1 MAFRR
6 TLTRRIFNK
15 TLVSKNFIQ
24 RNLNIPSNPV
34 LTTFNHEC
42 LTDSKIGREEEKS
55 LRNYFQKRE
64 ISHSTSSTQQAV
76 RRSLPVG
83 ENLIEKLKSIN
94 NIGND
99 RIRLDGLIPPPSPP
113 PPVKKGL
120 DYLDGISVKD
130 AKKLLKLAH
139 LEMLKSNLKQIE
151 KKSITYSEFVDI
163 CVAGSNSHDQG
174 VELAKMLDD
183 SGSVIVLGNIVFLH
197 PEEVTRAIGGIIPL
211 PLAPNDAQ
219 KKELEKMEK
228 EKAQIDAR
236 AEALVRR
243 ELWGGL
249 AFFTAQTAA
258 FLRLTFWELSWDVME
273 PICFYVTSMYFMAGY
288 TFFLR
293 TSKEPTLQG
302 FFESRFISKR
312 KQLMKMKNFDIK
324 RFNELKGSYPYSMI
338 NSQPSG
344 AESLVSMPNH
354 PFELRTSF

>member
-1 MAFRR
+1 MAFHR
-6 TLTRRIFNK
+6 TLTSRIFNQK

-55 LRNYFQKRE
+55 MRNYFQKRE
-64 ISHSTSSTQQAV
+64 ISSSTQQAV

-94 NIGND
+94 SIGKA
-99 RIRLDGLIPPPSPP
+99 RIRLDGLIPPPSPVP

-163 CVAGSNSHDQG
+163 CVAGSISHDQG
-174 VELAKMLDD
+174 LEFAKMLDD

-211 PLAPNDAQ
+211 PLAPNDAR
-219 KKELEKMEK
+219 KKELDTMEK

-243 ELWGGL
+243 ELWVGL

-273 PICFYVTSMYFMAGY
+273 PICFYVTSMYFVAGY

-293 TSKEPTLQG
+293 TSKEPTFQG
-302 FFESRFISKR
+302 FFESRFTCKQQ
-312 KQLMKMKNFDIK
+312 QLMKMKNFDIE
-324 RFNELKGSYPYSMI
+324 RFNELKKGSFPSSKI

-344 AESLVSMPNH
+344 AEPLVSMPNH
-354 PFELRTSF
+354 PFELRPSY

>member
-1 MAFRR
+1 MAFHR
-6 TLTRRIFNK
+6 TLTSRIFNQK

-55 LRNYFQKRE
+55 MRNYFQKRE
-64 ISHSTSSTQQAV
+64 ISSSTQQAV

-94 NIGND
+94 SIGKA
-99 RIRLDGLIPPPSPP
+99 RIRLDGLIPPPSPVP

-139 LEMLKSNLKQIE
+139 LEI
-151 KKSITYSEFVDI
+151 ITYSEFVDI
-163 CVAGSNSHDQG
+163 CVAGSISHDQG
-174 VELAKMLDD
+174 LEFAKMLDD

-211 PLAPNDAQ
+211 PLAPNVAR
-219 KKELEKMEK
+219 KKELDTMEK

-243 ELWGGL
+243 ELWVGL

-273 PICFYVTSMYFMAGY
+273 PICFYVTSM
-288 TFFLR
+288 
-293 TSKEPTLQG
+293 TSKEPTFQG
-302 FFESRFISKR
+302 FFESRFTCKQQ
-312 KQLMKMKNFDIK
+312 QLMKMKNFDIE
-324 RFNELKGSYPYSMI
+324 RFNELKKGSFPSSKI

-344 AESLVSMPNH
+344 AELLVSMPNH
-354 PFELRTSF
+354 PFELRPSY